1 MQKIYLVRHGQS
13 EWNYQ
18 RKIQGQQ
25 DTLLTEEGKLQAK
38 KLSYRLKSENI
49 DAIYSSDLKRAYET
63 ANIIGE
69 ELNIDVTPM
78 ESFREIAFG
87 HWEGIEIDKINS
99 ANEKEHQTW
108 LKEPHKFKMEG
119 AETLY
124 EIQKRAMSGVSLV
137 LNKNPGKNIL
147 IVSHGTTLKT
157 IILGLLDMDLKYYNK
172 LTLGNVSLTIIEFRD
187 YNRVLKLLN
196 DTCHLRE
203 E

>member
-1 MQKIYLVRHGQS
+1 MQKLYLVRHGQS

-25 DTLLTEEGKLQAK
+25 DILLTEEGKLQAK
-38 KLSYRLKSENI
+38 KLSHRLKSENI
-49 DAIYSSDLKRAYET
+49 DVIYSSDLKRAYET
-63 ANIIGE
+63 ANIIGK

-78 ESFREIAFG
+78 KSFREIAFG
-87 HWEGIEIDKINS
+87 HWEGKEIEKLNVI
-99 ANEKEHQTW
+99 NEKEHLIW

-124 EIQKRAMSGVSLV
+124 EIQKRAMDGVNLV
-137 LNKNPGKNIL
+137 LDENPGKNIL

-157 IILGLLDMDLKYYNK
+157 IILGLLDMEVKYYNK

-187 YNRVLKLLN
+187 YNKVLKLLN

-203 E
+203 D

>member
-1 MQKIYLVRHGQS
+1 MQKLYLVRHGQS

-18 RKIQGQQ
+18 KKVQGQQ
-25 DTLLTEEGKLQAK
+25 DTILTEQGRIQAK
-38 KLSYRLKSENI
+38 KLGHRLKKENI

-63 ANIIGE
+63 ANIIGKE
-69 ELNIDVTPM
+69 INLEVTPV

-87 HWEGIEIDKINS
+87 HWEGKNIDYLNKS
-99 ANEKEHQTW
+99 NEKEHLIW

-119 AETLY
+119 AETLH
-124 EIQKRAMSGVSLV
+124 EIQKRAMMGVNLI
-137 LNKNPGKNIL
+137 LDKNPGKNIL

-157 IILGLLDMDLKYYNK
+157 IILGLLDMEIKYYNK
-172 LTLGNVSLTIIEFRD
+172 LTLGNVSLTVVEFRD